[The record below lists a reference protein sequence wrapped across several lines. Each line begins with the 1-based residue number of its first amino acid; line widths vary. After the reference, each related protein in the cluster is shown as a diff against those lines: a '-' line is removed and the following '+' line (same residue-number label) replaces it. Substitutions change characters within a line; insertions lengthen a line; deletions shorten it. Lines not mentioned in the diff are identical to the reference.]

1 MITKIS
7 FYLFITCGLFCLGF
21 FISNLFIDSYL
32 DQDDFL
38 HQPFYLIYLGY
49 AVLLFAEF
57 VFRKKY
63 KLPITMKFSRMRQC

>member
-49 AVLLFAEF
+49 AFFFVSLCALFSYLLSLYFE
-57 VFRKKY
+57 KNTNY
-63 KLPITMKFSRMRQC
+63 Q